1 MIRQATL
8 GLRRIEPAQ
17 GAPGL
22 CERLFGR
29 HGVPRDA
36 SVASSASAT
45 AS

>member
-8 GLRRIEPAQ
+8 GLRPIEPAQ
-17 GAPGL
+17 GAPGPR
-22 CERLFGR
+22 ERLGR